1 MSTADQLNGASCPV
15 SGTKMDERVAR
26 VIAAQVVVMIS
37 LSLVSPFFPVAIL
50 LLDFTFRAFFAGK
63 GSAFRWIACRIVHF
77 LPGTPKP
84 TDVAPKRFAALLGF
98 LFSALILSLHLLD
111 LHAIAYALSLLLLV
125 LATLEATIALCVGC
139 IIYQQIQIIRGIQ
152 TS

>member
-1 MSTADQLNGASCPV
+1 MLTADQLKGASCPV

-26 VIAAQVVVMIS
+26 VIAAQVVVIIS
-37 LSLVSPFFPVAIL
+37 LSLIYPLIPLVIL
-50 LLDFTFRAFFAGK
+50 LLDFTLRAFFAGR
-63 GSAFRWIACRIVHF
+63 GSAFRWIACQIVSF

-98 LFSALILSLHLLD
+98 LFSALILSLHLLN
-111 LHAIAYALSLLLLV
+111 LHAIAYTLSLLLLG

-139 IIYQQIQIIRGIQ
+139 IIYQQIQIMRGVQ

>member
-1 MSTADQLNGASCPV
+1 
-15 SGTKMDERVAR
+15 MDERVAR

-37 LSLVSPFFPVAIL
+37 LSLVSPFIPLVIL
-50 LLDFTFRAFFAGK
+50 LLDFTLRVFFAGR
-63 GSAFRWIACRIVHF
+63 GSAFRWLACRVVSL
-77 LPGTPKP
+77 LPGKPKP

>member
-50 LLDFTFRAFFAGK
+50 LVESFVSF
-63 GSAFRWIACRIVHF
+63 
-77 LPGTPKP
+77 PGRQKP
-84 TDVAPKRFAALLGF
+84 QMLRQSVSPL
-98 LFSALILSLHLLD
+98 
-111 LHAIAYALSLLLLV
+111 Y
-125 LATLEATIALCVGC
+125 
-139 IIYQQIQIIRGIQ
+139 
-152 TS
+152 